1 MEVVTT
7 IALVLFASAA
17 IFKLNRIAGKID
29 VTIHSDAYL
38 DSHAK
43 YQLLLVAL
51 SALVLTLLYFLSSDN
66 LKLFLSIGNLSAAV
80 KPVDWFGIGE
90 GETWLS
96 AGLYL
101 CALITLGT
109 FSFVY
114 FQFRNQKVKA
124 RELLPFLGW
133 IALFSITNSFS
144 EEVIYRLGVIA
155 PLYNTIGADEII
167 LLSAILFGLVHFG
180 GMPHGL
186 IGMFMAGF
194 LGWFLAK
201 SVIETQGL
209 FWAWLIHFVQDAVIY
224 TGFMIHHIATN
235 RVKHA

>member
-17 IFKLNRIAGKID
+17 IFKLNRIASRID
-29 VTIHSDAYL
+29 ITIHGDAYL
-38 DSHAK
+38 NSHAK

-51 SALVLTLLYFLSSDN
+51 SALVLMILYFLSSDN
-66 LKLFLSIGNLSAAV
+66 LKLFLSIGNISAAA

-96 AGLYL
+96 TGLYL

-114 FQFRNQKVKA
+114 FQFRNQQVKA
-124 RELLPFLGW
+124 RELSPFIGW
-133 IALFSITNSFS
+133 IVLFSLSNAFS
-144 EEVIYRLGVIA
+144 EEIIYRLGVIV
-155 PLYNTIGADEII
+155 PLYNIIGADEII

-186 IGMFMAGF
+186 LGMFMAGF

-201 SVIETQGL
+201 SVIETQGI
-209 FWAWLIHFVQDAVIY
+209 FWAWLIHFIQDVVIY
-224 TGFMIHHIATN
+224 TGFMAHHIATN
-235 RVKHA
+235 RVNHA

>member
-66 LKLFLSIGNLSAAV
+66 LKLFLSIGNLSAAA
-80 KPVDWFGIGE
+80 KPVEWFGIGE

-155 PLYNTIGADEII
+155 PLYNIIGADEII

-209 FWAWLIHFVQDAVIY
+209 FWAWLIHFVQDVVIY

-235 RVKHA
+235 HVKHA

>member
-1 MEVVTT
+1 MEVVTA

-51 SALVLTLLYFLSSDN
+51 SALVLTLLHFLSPNN
-66 LKLFLSIGNLSAAV
+66 LKLFLSIGNISAAA
-80 KPVDWFGIGE
+80 KPVDWFGISE

-96 AGLYL
+96 TGLYL

-124 RELLPFLGW
+124 WELLPFLGW

-155 PLYNTIGADEII
+155 PLYNIIGTDEII
-167 LLSAILFGLVHFG
+167 LLSALLFGLVHFG

-209 FWAWLIHFVQDAVIY
+209 FWAWLIHFIQDLVIY

-235 RVKHA
+235 RLKYT